1 MNKLIENLNKVA
13 SNKSLSS
20 REAQVLDS
28 TTFREIA
35 EAMKKGKI
43 TNDPNRE
50 SELDSKSTYQNKLN
64 HLLRFISSI
73 SQKSQ
78 LLISILRDDTTKVG
92 QIRDDGTL
100 TQLAFGD
107 YFDKRVLTPNEII
120 TMIDDDIIDGYK
132 VDGSTNLEFFDM
144 VKEFL
149 DSK

>member
-78 LLISILRDDTTKVG
+78 LFMVFGKEILLKSD
-92 QIRDDGTL
+92 
-100 TQLAFGD
+100 
-107 YFDKRVLTPNEII
+107 
-120 TMIDDDIIDGYK
+120 
-132 VDGSTNLEFFDM
+132 
-144 VKEFL
+144 
-149 DSK
+149 